1 MCVQTGEN
9 PDYSYTSFD
18 NFEFSFLNAFRLVT
32 LDAWNRNF
40 YLVSFL
46 PVNFIKCIENLNF
59 YNMCTLEYL
68 K

>member
-1 MCVQTGEN
+1 MKCKTIRPDTTPPGYMCKQTGEN

-18 NFEFSFLNAFRLVT
+18 NFEFAFLNAFRLVT

-46 PVNFIKCIENLNF
+46 PVRFKKCL
-59 YNMCTLEYL
+59 
-68 K
+68 